1 VEADELQQQG
11 GEGSTWVVAGGS
23 APGRRQAP
31 GEGREMKIIDR
42 LNRANLSFG
51 LREALVLAL
60 AGIAIGSAVAYHYA
74 G

>member
-1 VEADELQQQG
+1 
-11 GEGSTWVVAGGS
+11 
-23 APGRRQAP
+23 
-31 GEGREMKIIDR
+31 MKIIDR

-60 AGIAIGSAVAYHYA
+60 AGIVIGSAVAYHYA